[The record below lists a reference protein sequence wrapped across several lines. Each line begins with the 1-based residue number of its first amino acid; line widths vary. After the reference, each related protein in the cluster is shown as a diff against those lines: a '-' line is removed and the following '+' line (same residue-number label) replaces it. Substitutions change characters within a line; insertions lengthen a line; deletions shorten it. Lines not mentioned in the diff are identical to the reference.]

1 MALLSAYVE
10 KGMTE
15 IARDLFDEMEA
26 KNVDS
31 WNFMMSGYKCR
42 ISRRGKTS
50 F

>member
-31 WNFMMSGYKCR
+31 WNFMMSGYANA
-42 ISRRGKTS
+42 GLV
-50 F
+50 